1 MRDRLRSWIIYYL
14 FFKKSIDNFLSIC
27 YTNNRNREEFPKMA
41 SYVSQLKGMNG
52 RFSFIEA
59 EENEVD
65 EIYMKFQENN
75 YTEEITIYEN
85 KGKNFDR
92 ILNESKRR
100 IGF

>member
-1 MRDRLRSWIIYYL
+1 
-14 FFKKSIDNFLSIC
+14 
-27 YTNNRNREEFPKMA
+27 MA
-41 SYVSQLKGMNG
+41 SYVIQLKGMNG

-65 EIYMKFQENN
+65 EIYMRFQENN

>member
-1 MRDRLRSWIIYYL
+1 
-14 FFKKSIDNFLSIC
+14 
-27 YTNNRNREEFPKMA
+27 MA
-41 SYVSQLKGMNG
+41 SYVIQLKGMNG

>member
-1 MRDRLRSWIIYYL
+1 
-14 FFKKSIDNFLSIC
+14 
-27 YTNNRNREEFPKMA
+27 MA
-41 SYVSQLKGMNG
+41 SYVIQLKGMNG

-59 EENEVD
+59 SEAEVD
-65 EIYMKFQENN
+65 EIYMRFQENN
-75 YTEEITIYEN
+75 HTEEITIYEN

>member
-1 MRDRLRSWIIYYL
+1 MTNYII
-14 FFKKSIDNFLSIC
+14 
-27 YTNNRNREEFPKMA
+27 
-41 SYVSQLKGMNG
+41 QLKGTNG

-59 EENEVD
+59 TEAEVD

-75 YTEEITIYEN
+75 HTEEITIYEN
-85 KGKNFDR
+85 RGKNFDR

>member
-1 MRDRLRSWIIYYL
+1 
-14 FFKKSIDNFLSIC
+14 
-27 YTNNRNREEFPKMA
+27 MA
-41 SYVSQLKGMNG
+41 SYIIQLKGMNG

-59 EENEVD
+59 NDTEVD
-65 EIYMKFQENN
+65 EIYMRFQENN